1 MESGERKCQTACKER
16 RKSIKL
22 LTAAAAAT
30 LATAATAAAATT
42 TTTTV
47 AQLVADTKNLL
58 KGLSSRAN

>member
-30 LATAATAAAATT
+30 LATAAATAA
-42 TTTTV
+42 TTTV

>member
-30 LATAATAAAATT
+30 LATAAAAAT